1 MTGIVVFIC
10 AGTSYLS
17 CRKLMHVAPS
27 EALRPAPPKA
37 GKRCIFEKLP
47 FWGNMSF
54 EMQYNLRDISRSKL
68 RAFMC
73 VFGTAC
79 GMMLICCG
87 FGCDDTL
94 KNVQEWT
101 FDKLQNYE
109 YQLMLKDG
117 ISAKQADTFAEKYNG
132 ELVMADSIEIA
143 TKKNALYKD
152 KSTASL
158 VVTEG
163 KEYYNITDV
172 NQNVVEIEPGTVAL
186 TSKMAKKLGVKE
198 QDTIYWHIY
207 AKNDWYETKVSVISR
222 NPNVTGITI
231 LRQDFEKLGGDF
243 TPYMFV
249 TDEKVSKDANENITV
264 VHNRDEMLSSFQ
276 ETMEIMYL
284 MVYVMVLFS
293 VLLVVIVLY
302 NSGNLSFN
310 ERVKEF
316 ATLKVMGFRSNRI
329 RRLLSIQNL
338 WLSVLGVVIGAPLGK
353 IILQSMFDSNGDSF
367 DYEAVIGVP
376 YYILSGVFVL
386 LVSCLVSFLF
396 SKRIKRL
403 DMVEVLKGME

>member
-1 MTGIVVFIC
+1 
-10 AGTSYLS
+10 
-17 CRKLMHVAPS
+17 
-27 EALRPAPPKA
+27 
-37 GKRCIFEKLP
+37 
-47 FWGNMSF
+47 
-54 EMQYNLRDISRSKL
+54 MQYNLRDISRSKL

-87 FGCDDTL
+87 FGCDDPL

-143 TKKNALYKD
+143 TKKNALHKD

-163 KEYYNITDV
+163 KGYYNITDV
-172 NQNVVEIEPGTVAL
+172 NQNVVEIEPGMVAL